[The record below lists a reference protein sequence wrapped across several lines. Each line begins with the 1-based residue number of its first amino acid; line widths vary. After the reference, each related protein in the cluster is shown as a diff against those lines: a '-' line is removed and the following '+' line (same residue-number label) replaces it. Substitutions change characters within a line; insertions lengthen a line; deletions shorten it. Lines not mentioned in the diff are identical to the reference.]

1 MPLTLYD
8 ATVTT
13 YLQILPAM
21 VGLIDKAEAHC
32 RAHDLPDS
40 ALLDLRLAPDMWH
53 FARQIHVL
61 SMHSATAV
69 AGAISGEVHLNTRTS
84 ASNFGQLR
92 AQLQGAIAELQAIT
106 PEQLEA
112 ASDKDAAYVISPERR
127 MEFTTRNYLLGL
139 AMPNFM
145 FHATTVYNILR
156 WQGLAIGK
164 LDFLGTLPL
173 KVQA

>member
-1 MPLTLYD
+1 
-8 ATVTT
+8 
-13 YLQILPAM
+13 
-21 VGLIDKAEAHC
+21 
-32 RAHDLPDS
+32 
-40 ALLDLRLAPDMWH
+40 
-53 FARQIHVL
+53 
-61 SMHSATAV
+61 
-69 AGAISGEVHLNTRTS
+69 
-84 ASNFGQLR
+84 
-92 AQLQGAIAELQAIT
+92 
-106 PEQLEA
+106 
-112 ASDKDAAYVISPERR
+112 

>member
-1 MPLTLYD
+1 
-8 ATVTT
+8 
-13 YLQILPAM
+13 
-21 VGLIDKAEAHC
+21 
-32 RAHDLPDS
+32 
-40 ALLDLRLAPDMWH
+40 
-53 FARQIHVL
+53 
-61 SMHSATAV
+61 MHL
-69 AGAISGEVHLNTRTS
+69 HTRTS